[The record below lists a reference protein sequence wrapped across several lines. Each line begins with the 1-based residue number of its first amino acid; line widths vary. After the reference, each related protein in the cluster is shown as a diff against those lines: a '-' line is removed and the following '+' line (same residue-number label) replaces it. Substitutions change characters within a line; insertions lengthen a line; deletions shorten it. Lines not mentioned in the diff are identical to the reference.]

1 MVTPLLLCSSQIM
14 GHLTVKDISVERI
27 TLDYSSYGDAQVHE
41 GDFGHVTE
49 IYDFSPSLKT
59 EHLMEVFSDFQ

>member
-1 MVTPLLLCSSQIM
+1 M
-14 GHLTVKDISVERI
+14 GYLTVKDISIEKI
-27 TLDYSSYGDAQVHE
+27 SFDYSSYGDAQLSE

-59 EHLMEVFSDFQ
+59 EHLLEVFSDFQ

>member
-1 MVTPLLLCSSQIM
+1 MKS
-14 GHLTVKDISVERI
+14 ISVEKI
-27 TLDYSSYGDAQVHE
+27 SVDYSSYRDAQVSE

-59 EHLMEVFSDFQ
+59 EDLVEMFSDFQ